1 MGLNIYFEDYSDN
14 SFVIY
19 GETKPYKDE
28 IKALGGKWNSNLKV
42 GPGWIFSNKNK
53 STAHTWFNGK
63 INKVVPEYISKPVSD
78 KELDEIK
85 RLQNIENSFWMPKT
99 NSDMDKQE
107 LLDTTE
113 TKKDSIELSIQSY
126 SDKSFVVR
134 GKDTKIVKDKLKEL
148 GGKWNSNLKDGGGW
162 IFTNKNKKEVED
174 WIINL

>member
-1 MGLNIYFEDYSDN
+1 
-14 SFVIY
+14 
-19 GETKPYKDE
+19 
-28 IKALGGKWNSNLKV
+28 
-42 GPGWIFSNKNK
+42 
-53 STAHTWFNGK
+53 
-63 INKVVPEYISKPVSD
+63 
-78 KELDEIK
+78 
-85 RLQNIENSFWMPKT
+85 MPKT